1 MINYFI
7 NFIILSECRQS
18 LRFCRYFCALFTWE
32 VDCTCMQYTR
42 PKGKSGWIAYFF
54 NLRLNLP
61 YKICLVQFSRSNLF
75 NREIIG
81 VSTER
86 HKSVELV
93 IRTLSSIKGNLHCVS
108 MFHTDSGKEFD
119 NVWTTFGI
127 QRSLSIQG
135 FPYDNA
141 ISESTFKALKTEFIY
156 PNHFRTLDELNLQ
169 LSDYINWFNNHR
181 IYCSFNYQT
190 PVSYKLSTT

>member
-1 MINYFI
+1 M
-7 NFIILSECRQS
+7 
-18 LRFCRYFCALFTWE
+18 
-32 VDCTCMQYTR
+32 
-42 PKGKSGWIAYFF
+42 
-54 NLRLNLP
+54 
-61 YKICLVQFSRSNLF
+61 
-75 NREIIG
+75 
-81 VSTER
+81 STGG

-93 IRTLSSIKGNLHCVS
+93 IRTLSSIKVNLHCVS

-119 NVWTTFGI
+119 NVCIEDALTTFGI

>member
-1 MINYFI
+1 M
-7 NFIILSECRQS
+7 
-18 LRFCRYFCALFTWE
+18 
-32 VDCTCMQYTR
+32 
-42 PKGKSGWIAYFF
+42 
-54 NLRLNLP
+54 
-61 YKICLVQFSRSNLF
+61 
-75 NREIIG
+75 
-81 VSTER
+81 STGG

-119 NVWTTFGI
+119 NVCIEDALTTFGI

-181 IYCSFNYQT
+181 IYCS
-190 PVSYKLSTT
+190 